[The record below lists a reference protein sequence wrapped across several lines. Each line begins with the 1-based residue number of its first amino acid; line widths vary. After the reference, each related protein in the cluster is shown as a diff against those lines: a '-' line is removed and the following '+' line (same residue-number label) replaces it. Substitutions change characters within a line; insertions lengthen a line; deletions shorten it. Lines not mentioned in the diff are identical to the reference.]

1 MRYDHNQF
9 EANSGALR
17 DKIDTQL
24 SPGVKITQR
33 LNKGQSLYLGAR
45 RLFRSPTVADYSRW
59 STGYTDRGN
68 KYRDA
73 FAPGLSY
80 AEWQSLLGVPAPE
93 KGMSYELGWRAQFG
107 EKTAVG
113 VTGFYYDIDDFL
125 NIQFKGGLLPPIVY
139 NVGNVKVKG
148 VGDSGGKK
156 SYDKVYEPRFPQYKD
171 QWKIISPHNAPFDV
185 EAILT
190 AKPDVLIVNSAM
202 QGHMHAMDIEPRL
215 TEAGIALLLVDVPGT
230 SPQSAQDLYRLL
242 GEVFGEPE
250 KASEVASFLDQQ
262 YADLQAG
269 LAKVSGPKPL
279 VYYEKSGS
287 AEIFGPSSRSNVSG
301 WGTLITRAGGENL
314 ADRAGAGKPV
324 NGPPGSVSLDPEY
337 ILTSDPDFIFLSGT
351 SPMGLGAPP
360 KESIKD
366 RFSIVNRP
374 GWDRLKAVKNKNV
387 YEYQHELAR
396 TTCVFYPTLSF
407 AKLFYPEAF
416 ANIDPEAR
424 LAEFYDRFM
433 LIKSSD
439 GLWKMRLP

>member
-1 MRYDHNQF
+1 MKKIYTLLCL
-9 EANSGALR
+9 ALLCIFVLTGCTSETASE
-17 DKIDTQL
+17 DKAEQKTVTVTDAAGRSVTLKQPIRSYAISTFDLIDFIVPL
-24 SPGVKITQR
+24 
-33 LNKGQSLYLGAR
+33 KGEE
-45 RLFRSPTVADYSRW
+45 
-59 STGYTDRGN
+59 
-68 KYRDA
+68 A
-73 FAPGLSY
+73 FAML
-80 AEWQSLLGVPAPE
+80 
-93 KGMSYELGWRAQFG
+93 
-107 EKTAVG
+107 
-113 VTGFYYDIDDFL
+113 
-125 NIQFKGGLLPPIVY
+125 
-139 NVGNVKVKG
+139 KG

-360 KESIKD
+360 EESIKD